1 MIKTIIVEDEKLAR
15 DLIKDYL
22 QNHEDFEIV
31 GEYEDGFSGLKAI
44 NEMKPDLIFLDI
56 QMPKLTG
63 FEMLEVLEHHPAIIE
78 MLEVLEHHPAIIFT
92 TAYDQYALK
101 AFEHNTLDYL
111 LKPYSKDR
119 FDEAIEK
126 ARERVQSGD
135 TQSINRLV
143 EHREQLEDEI
153 HRVVVK
159 SRSKIHVIPV
169 DEIIYLEAQDDYVMI
184 YTLQSKHLKQKTMK
198 FFEAHLPVEDFVRIH
213 RSYIVKLSE
222 ISQMQLYEKE
232 SYIVIL
238 KNGVK
243 LPVSK
248 SGLPRLKQKLD
259 F

>member
-15 DLIKDYL
+15 DLVRDYL
-22 QNHEDFEIV
+22 SKHNDFEII

-44 NEMKPDLIFLDI
+44 NEMKPDLVFLDI

-63 FEMLEVLEHHPAIIE
+63 FE

-111 LKPYSKDR
+111 LKPYSPER
-119 FDEAIEK
+119 FDEALAK
-126 ARERVQSGD
+126 ARDRISSGGD
-135 TQSINRLV
+135 EKNINRLV
-143 EHREQLEDEI
+143 EHQEQAEDAI

-169 DEIIYLEAQDDYVMI
+169 ENILYIEAQDDYVMI
-184 YTLQSKHLKQKTMK
+184 YTPDSRHLKQKTMK
-198 FFEAHLPVEDFVRIH
+198 FFESHLPREDFVRIH
-213 RSYIVKLSE
+213 RSYIVRISE
-222 ISQMQLYEKE
+222 IAQMQLYEKE

-248 SGLPRLKQKLD
+248 TGLPKLKSKLD
-259 F
+259 Y

>member
-22 QNHEDFEIV
+22 QNHEDFEII

-63 FEMLEVLEHHPAIIE
+63 FEMLEVLEHHPAII
-78 MLEVLEHHPAIIFT
+78 FT

-119 FDEAIEK
+119 FDEAVGK
-126 ARERVQSGD
+126 ARVRVQSGD
-135 TQSINRLV
+135 TGSISRLV
-143 EHREQLEDEI
+143 EHRDEQEDEI

-159 SRSKIHVIPV
+159 SRSRISVIPV
-169 DEIIYLEAQDDYVMI
+169 VDIIYLEAQDDYVMI

-198 FFEAHLPVEDFVRIH
+198 FFETHLPVGDFVRIH

-222 ISQMQLYEKE
+222 IAQMQLYEKE

-248 SGLPRLKQKLD
+248 SGLPKLKKNLD

>member
-15 DLIKDYL
+15 DLIRDYL
-22 QNHEDFEIV
+22 GKHKDFEIV

-44 NEMKPDLIFLDI
+44 NELKPDLVFLDI

-63 FEMLEVLEHHPAIIE
+63 FEMLEVLEHHPAII
-78 MLEVLEHHPAIIFT
+78 FT
-92 TAYDQYALK
+92 TAYDQYAL
-101 AFEHNTLDYL
+101 DYL
-111 LKPYSKDR
+111 LKPYSAGR
-119 FDEAIEK
+119 FDEAL
-126 ARERVQSGD
+126 ARVRERIQTGGDKQSH
-135 TQSINRLV
+135 NRLL
-143 EHREQLEDEI
+143 EHQELQDDPI

-169 DEIIYLEAQDDYVMI
+169 DKIIYLEAQDDYVMI
-184 YTLQSKHLKQKTMK
+184 YTPESKHLKQKTMK
-198 FFEAHLPVEDFVRIH
+198 FFESHLPGEDFVRIH
-213 RSYIVKLSE
+213 RSYIVKISE

-248 SGLPRLKQKLD
+248 TGLPKLKSKLD

>member
-1 MIKTIIVEDEKLAR
+1 MKTMIKTIIVEDEKLAR

-22 QNHEDFEIV
+22 RNHEDFELI

-63 FEMLEVLEHHPAIIE
+63 FEMI
-78 MLEVLEHHPAIIFT
+78 EVLEHHPAIIFT
-92 TAYDQYALK
+92 TAYDQFALK
-101 AFEHNTLDYL
+101 AFEHNALDYL

-119 FDEAIEK
+119 FDEAIGK

-135 TQSINRLV
+135 KDSIARLV
-143 EHREQLEDEI
+143 EHRDEQEDEI

-159 SRSKIHVIPV
+159 SRSRINVIPV
-169 DEIIYLEAQDDYVMI
+169 DDIIYLEAQDDYVMI

-198 FFEAHLPVEDFVRIH
+198 FFEAHLPLEDFVRIH

-222 ISQMQLYEKE
+222 IAQMQLYEKE

-248 SGLPRLKQKLD
+248 SGLPKLKKKLD

>member
-22 QNHEDFEIV
+22 ESHEDFEIA

-44 NEMKPDLIFLDI
+44 NEMKPDIIFLDI

-63 FEMLEVLEHHPAIIE
+63 FEMLEVMEHN
-78 MLEVLEHHPAIIFT
+78 PAIIFT

-101 AFEHNTLDYL
+101 AFEHNALDYL

-119 FDEAIEK
+119 FNEAVAK

-135 TQSINRLV
+135 KESISRLV
-143 EHREQLEDEI
+143 QHREQLEDEI

-169 DEIIYLEAQDDYVMI
+169 DDIIYLEAQDDYVMI
-184 YTLQSKHLKQKTMK
+184 YTQKSKHLKQKTMK
-198 FFEAHLPVEDFVRIH
+198 FFEEHMPKEDFVRIH
-213 RSYIVKLSE
+213 RSYIVRLTE

-248 SGLPRLKQKLD
+248 SGLPKLKKKLD

>member
-22 QNHEDFEIV
+22 KVHQDFELI

-44 NEMKPDLIFLDI
+44 NEKKPDLIFLDI

-63 FEMLEVLEHHPAIIE
+63 FEMLEVLEHHPAII
-78 MLEVLEHHPAIIFT
+78 FT
-92 TAYDQYALK
+92 TAYDQFALK
-101 AFEHNTLDYL
+101 AFEHNALDYL
-111 LKPYSKDR
+111 LKPYSRDR
-119 FDEAIEK
+119 FTEAVGK
-126 ARERVQSGD
+126 ARDRVKSGD
-135 TQSINRLV
+135 GASIKQLV
-143 EHREQLEDEI
+143 EHRDQQEEEI

-169 DEIIYLEAQDDYVMI
+169 DDIIYLEAQDDYVMI
-184 YTLQSKHLKQKTMK
+184 YTHDSKHLKQKTMK
-198 FFEAHLPVEDFVRIH
+198 FFEAHLPAGDFVRIH
-213 RSYIVKLSE
+213 RSYIARLSE

-248 SGLPRLKQKLD
+248 SGLPKLKQKLD

>member
-15 DLIKDYL
+15 DLIKDYIEP
-22 QNHEDFEIV
+22 HEDFEII

-44 NEMKPDLIFLDI
+44 NDLKPDLIFLDI

-63 FEMLEVLEHHPAIIE
+63 FEMLEVLEHHPAII
-78 MLEVLEHHPAIIFT
+78 FT

-101 AFEHNTLDYL
+101 AFEHNALDYL

-119 FDEAIEK
+119 FDEAVEK

-135 TQSINRLV
+135 NAGSIARLV
-143 EHREQLEDEI
+143 EHRDQEEDEI

-159 SRSKIHVIPV
+159 SRSRIHVIPV
-169 DEIIYLEAQDDYVMI
+169 DDIIYLEAQDDYVMI

-213 RSYIVKLSE
+213 RSYIVRLSE
-222 ISQMQLYEKE
+222 IAQLQLYEKE

-248 SGLPRLKQKLD
+248 SGLPRLKKKLD

>member
-15 DLIKDYL
+15 DLVRDYL
-22 QNHEDFEIV
+22 SKHNDFEII

-44 NEMKPDLIFLDI
+44 NEMKPDLVFLDI

-63 FEMLEVLEHHPAIIE
+63 FE

-111 LKPYSKDR
+111 LKPYSPER
-119 FDEAIEK
+119 FDEALAK
-126 ARERVQSGD
+126 ARDRISSGGD
-135 TQSINRLV
+135 EKNINRLM
-143 EHREQLEDEI
+143 ELQEQSEDAI

-169 DEIIYLEAQDDYVMI
+169 ENILYIEAQDDYVMI
-184 YTLQSKHLKQKTMK
+184 YTPDSRHLKQKTMK
-198 FFEAHLPVEDFVRIH
+198 FFESHLPLEDFVRIH
-213 RSYIVKLSE
+213 RSYIVRISE
-222 ISQMQLYEKE
+222 IAQMQLYEKE

-248 SGLPRLKQKLD
+248 TGLPKLKSKLD
-259 F
+259 Y

>member
-22 QNHEDFEIV
+22 RNHEDFELI

-63 FEMLEVLEHHPAIIE
+63 FEMI
-78 MLEVLEHHPAIIFT
+78 EVLEHHPAIIFT
-92 TAYDQYALK
+92 TAYDQFALK
-101 AFEHNTLDYL
+101 AFEHNALDYL

-119 FDEAIEK
+119 FDEAIGK

-135 TQSINRLV
+135 KDSITRLV
-143 EHREQLEDEI
+143 EHRDEQEDEI

-159 SRSKIHVIPV
+159 SRSRINVIPV
-169 DEIIYLEAQDDYVMI
+169 DDIIYLEAQDDYVMI

-222 ISQMQLYEKE
+222 IAQMQLYEKE

-248 SGLPRLKQKLD
+248 SGLPKLKKKLD

>member
-15 DLIKDYL
+15 ELIKDYL
-22 QNHEDFEIV
+22 EDHHDFDII

-63 FEMLEVLEHHPAIIE
+63 FEMLEVLEHHPAII
-78 MLEVLEHHPAIIFT
+78 FT

-101 AFEHNTLDYL
+101 AFEHNALDYL
-111 LKPYSKDR
+111 LKPYSRDR
-119 FDEAIEK
+119 FNEALVK

-135 TQSINRLV
+135 RETINRLV
-143 EHREQLEDEI
+143 EHREEQEDEI

-169 DEIIYLEAQDDYVMI
+169 DDIIYLEAQDDYVMI
-184 YTLQSKHLKQKTMK
+184 YTRQSKHLKQKTMK
-198 FFEAHLPVEDFVRIH
+198 FFEAHLSAEDFVRIH
-213 RSYIVKLSE
+213 RSYIVRLSE

-232 SYIVIL
+232 SYILIL
-238 KNGVK
+238 KNGAK

-248 SGLPRLKQKLD
+248 SGLPKLKKLLD
-259 F
+259 L

>member
-1 MIKTIIVEDEKLAR
+1 MVKTIIVEDEKLAR
-15 DLIKDYL
+15 DLIKDYIET
-22 QNHEDFEIV
+22 HEDFEII

-44 NEMKPDLIFLDI
+44 NELKPDLIFLDI

-63 FEMLEVLEHHPAIIE
+63 FEMLEVLEHHPAII
-78 MLEVLEHHPAIIFT
+78 FT

-101 AFEHNTLDYL
+101 AFEHNALDYL

-119 FDEAIEK
+119 FDEAVEK

-135 TQSINRLV
+135 TAGSIARLV
-143 EHREQLEDEI
+143 EHRDQEDDEI

-159 SRSKIHVIPV
+159 SRSRIHVIPV
-169 DEIIYLEAQDDYVMI
+169 DDIIYLEAQDDYVMI

-213 RSYIVKLSE
+213 RSYIVRLSE
-222 ISQMQLYEKE
+222 IAQLQLYEKE

-248 SGLPRLKQKLD
+248 SGLPRLKKKLD

>member
-1 MIKTIIVEDEKLAR
+1 MIKTLIVEDEKLAR
-15 DLIKDYL
+15 DLIKNYL
-22 QNHEDFEIV
+22 QKHQDFEII

-44 NEMKPDLIFLDI
+44 NELKPDLIFLDI

-63 FEMLEVLEHHPAIIE
+63 FE

-119 FDEAIEK
+119 FDEAVEK

-135 TQSINRLV
+135 TESISRLV
-143 EHREQLEDEI
+143 EHREQQEDEI

-184 YTLQSKHLKQKTMK
+184 YTLHAKHLKQKTMK
-198 FFEAHLPVEDFVRIH
+198 FFEAHLPAEDFVRIH
-213 RSYIVKLSE
+213 RSYIVKMSE

-248 SGLPRLKQKLD
+248 SGLPRLKKKLD

>member
-15 DLIKDYL
+15 DLLKDYL
-22 QNHEDFEIV
+22 GKHEDFELI

-44 NEMKPDLIFLDI
+44 NELKPDLIFLDI

-63 FEMLEVLEHHPAIIE
+63 FEMLEVLEHHPAII
-78 MLEVLEHHPAIIFT
+78 FT

-101 AFEHNTLDYL
+101 AFEHNALDYL
-111 LKPYSKDR
+111 LKPYSSER
-119 FDEAIEK
+119 FDEALMK
-126 ARERVQSGD
+126 ARGRVQSGED
-135 TQSINRLV
+135 EQSINKLV
-143 EHREQLEDEI
+143 EQRDAQEEAI

-159 SRSKIHVIPV
+159 SRSKINVIPV
-169 DEIIYLEAQDDYVMI
+169 ETITYLEAQDDYVMI
-184 YTLQSKHLKQKTMK
+184 YTSDSKHLKQKTMK
-198 FFEAHLPVEDFVRIH
+198 YFEAHLPEEDFVRIH
-213 RSYIVKLSE
+213 RSYIARISE
-222 ISQMQLYEKE
+222 IAQMQLYEKE

-248 SGLPRLKQKLD
+248 TGLPKLKSKLD